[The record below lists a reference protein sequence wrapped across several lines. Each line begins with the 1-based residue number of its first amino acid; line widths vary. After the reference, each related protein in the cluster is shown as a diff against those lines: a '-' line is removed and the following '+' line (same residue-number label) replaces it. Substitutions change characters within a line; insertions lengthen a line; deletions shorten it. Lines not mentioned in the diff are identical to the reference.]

1 MLNYI
6 KSDREFLLSLISMFL
21 TFVLILVGIL
31 KSFLH
36 DEKFLYALIILS
48 LFSPSPYRLY
58 LKIKDLIEIG
68 KNGNS
73 NSTQND
79 DVTKEIEESCDVN
92 DGELK
97 DITIE
102 NGDGMEG
109 EESGGKTKPQV
120 VRVRVFEER

>member
-1 MLNYI
+1 MVIEMLNYI
-6 KSDREFLLSLISMFL
+6 KSDREFLLSLISMSLVFA
-21 TFVLILVGIL
+21 LILVGIL
-31 KSFLH
+31 KGFLH

-68 KNGNS
+68 KNGNL
-73 NSTQND
+73 NFTQND
-79 DVTKEIEESCDVN
+79 DVTEEIEESCDVN

-97 DITIE
+97 DVTIE

-109 EESGGKTKPQV
+109 EESGGKTKP
-120 VRVRVFEER
+120 

>member
-6 KSDREFLLSLISMFL
+6 KSDREFLMSLISMFL
-21 TFVLILVGIL
+21 TFFLILVGIF
-31 KSFLH
+31 KGFLH

-68 KNGNS
+68 RNGNS
-73 NSTQND
+73 NATQND

-97 DITIE
+97 DIMIK
-102 NGDGMEG
+102 NGGWDGKRRKWG
-109 EESGGKTKPQV
+109 ETKPQV
-120 VRVRVFEER
+120 VRVRVFEEK